1 MPTSTLEY
9 TRAAQ
14 ERTIE
19 ALRQSQAAVVEAVGT
34 WAKAVEKVAPQLP
47 AVPVVEGLPTVDELI
62 ETSFNFTGQVLAAQR
77 EFAHNLVSA
86 AAPAVKTAPAAKAAP
101 AAKSASAA

>member
-1 MPTSTLEY
+1 MPTSTIEY

-14 ERTIE
+14 ERTVE

-47 AVPVVEGLPTVDELI
+47 VLPAVEGLPTVEELI
-62 ETSFNFTGQVLAAQR
+62 ETSFDFTGQVLAAQR
-77 EFAHNLVSA
+77 EFAYKLVSA
-86 AAPAVKTAPAAKAAP
+86 AAPAVKTAPAVKSAP
-101 AAKSASAA
+101 AAKAPAA